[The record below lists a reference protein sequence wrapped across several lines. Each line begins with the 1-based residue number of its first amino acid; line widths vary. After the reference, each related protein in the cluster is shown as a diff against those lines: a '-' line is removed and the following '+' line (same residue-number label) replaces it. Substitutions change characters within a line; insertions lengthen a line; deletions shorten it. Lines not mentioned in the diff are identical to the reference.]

1 MDFRTAYLTVYLADR
16 FDVSAEESINRA
28 NERVKH
34 STEDAIAS
42 TVSGYITVTA
52 ENTIHLCDEFIT
64 QARNHSAVS
73 CASHCHP
80 FRYLSS
86 LSSV

>member
-1 MDFRTAYLTVYLADR
+1 M
-16 FDVSAEESINRA
+16 SAEESINRA

-64 QARNHSAVS
+64 QARTTRQSPVRATVTRLDTCPPYHRSDAV
-73 CASHCHP
+73 
-80 FRYLSS
+80 FRHRQ
-86 LSSV
+86 